1 MTTTTMMIRNR
12 VGVVIRSSCVGRCG
26 CNGTTT
32 VPRPQKHQYRMSS
45 DRKNS
50 NGRPCLNDI
59 IGFQA
64 ISDHRR
70 SLSSSATTSPPITI
84 AAARHDAD
92 HPSSSSS
99 CCCCCGAMEIPVSH
113 VEETMVSQVVPFSP
127 GPKEGATD
135 DIIATRHRTTT
146 NSTTTVMN
154 HHHDDDDDTLQLL
167 ETKGTFGEQE
177 YTRARDFFNS
187 FTTPTNH
194 SSSNNSS
201 SSRSSKME
209 KSRSIDRIAMGL
221 QLYERL
227 LQEIQYQGSIT
238 TLQEQEKK
246 WICDLYQT
254 IIPLLKEWQ
263 STSSVE
269 VLNHRNK
276 KGTTRRSP
284 STGNVASSMGVSAG
298 TIIQTLQRC
307 EGRYLLQSPL
317 PPQHEHQHTLSVYSN
332 ILESY
337 YFWCNPILVPL
348 LLEML
353 LRQSD
358 SNPMQA
364 ETFLRYVQKRQ
375 RQLQLTT
382 RFVVPSQE
390 YDTPSQQ
397 PTTNTD
403 HDPPRETD
411 VEIKSITAHSSTTAI
426 IEYQF
431 PNETMCRQLL
441 HAWGSWG
448 SRSTTVA
455 DAGARMPHMK
465 NNGIAIRQVEAL
477 ISKMTN
483 LYHIAPS
490 IQYYNGLLQLYAQ
503 SPSPT
508 LATLIPSIKATPMNL
523 KHLFDDQPTKI
534 HPQNQRQ
541 ARRRSGRD
549 PRDKIEMIVR
559 TMEQSSGKVL
569 PTLET
574 WYQTVFCYCNW
585 NCFVDAQDV
594 ILNKMIPMV
603 TTNVPS
609 TKRNEKQST
618 TDSLLDMA
626 CHLIVN
632 GYRRLICGTSGKRS
646 SSLTPTKNQKRVL
659 LQQLTSFMESLQ
671 QMPPNTISQYGLGT
685 FTHQ

>member
-1 MTTTTMMIRNR
+1 VTTTMMIRNR
-12 VGVVIRSSCVGRCG
+12 VGVVTRSSSYGGRCG
-26 CNGTTT
+26 CNGTAT
-32 VPRPQKHQYRMSS
+32 VPRPQKHQYERPSN
-45 DRKNS
+45 RKNS
-50 NGRPCLNDI
+50 NDRTRLNDI
-59 IGFQA
+59 ISFQA

-70 SLSSSATTSPPITI
+70 SLSSTATTSPPITI

-99 CCCCCGAMEIPVSH
+99 CCCCCAMEIPASH
-113 VEETMVSQVVPFSP
+113 VDETMVSQVVPLSP
-127 GPKEGATD
+127 GPKEGATGD
-135 DIIATRHRTTT
+135 VIATRHRTTT

-154 HHHDDDDDTLQLL
+154 HHHHDDDDILHLL
-167 ETKGTFGEQE
+167 EMKGTFGAQE
-177 YTRARDFFNS
+177 YTRARDFFDS

-194 SSSNNSS
+194 ASSNSS
-201 SSRSSKME
+201 SSSSSCSKME
-209 KSRSIDRIAMGL
+209 KSRSTDRIAIGL

-227 LQEIQYQGSIT
+227 LQQIQYQGSIT
-238 TLQEQEKK
+238 ALQEQEKK

-276 KGTTRRSP
+276 KGTTRRPP
-284 STGNVASSMGVSAG
+284 STGNVAPSTGLSAG

-307 EGRYLLQSPL
+307 EKRYLLQSPL
-317 PPQHEHQHTLSVYSN
+317 PPQQEHQHTLSVYSN

-364 ETFLRYVQKRQ
+364 EKFLRYVQKRQ
-375 RQLQLTT
+375 LQLTT
-382 RFVVPSQE
+382 RVVVPSQE
-390 YDTPSQQ
+390 YDTPSQL
-397 PTTNTD
+397 PITNTD
-403 HDPPRETD
+403 HDPPHETD
-411 VEIKSITAHSSTTAI
+411 VEMKSITTHSSTTAI

-441 HAWGSWG
+441 HAWVSWG

-477 ISKMTN
+477 IRKMTN

-508 LATLIPSIKATPMNL
+508 LATWIPSIKATPLNL

-534 HPQNQRQ
+534 HPQNQRR
-541 ARRRSGRD
+541 ASRRSGRD

-559 TMEQSSGKVL
+559 TMEQSSGQVL
-569 PTLET
+569 PILET

-609 TKRNEKQST
+609 TKQNEKQST

-685 FTHQ
+685 FTVE